1 MKPAMDQVEAYI
13 EKKNNWKVELK
24 SIISILRTF
33 EELEETIKW
42 GAPTYMVNGKN
53 IIGVAAFKNYVG
65 LWFHQGVFLKDES
78 GVLINAQEDKTKG
91 LRQWRFASSNDI
103 DASKVK
109 KYVAEAIK
117 NANEGKEIKPS
128 KKELVIPDELL
139 RAFKETDGL
148 KVSFYSLSRG
158 KQIEYADYI
167 GQAKRAETRAS
178 RLQKCIPMI
187 EDGVGLNDRY
197 K

>member
-1 MKPAMDQVEAYI
+1 MDQVEAYI

-128 KKELVIPDELL
+128 KK
-139 RAFKETDGL
+139 GL
-148 KVSFYSLSRG
+148 YLIGEDFFYSTELR
-158 KQIEYADYI
+158 
-167 GQAKRAETRAS
+167 
-178 RLQKCIPMI
+178 
-187 EDGVGLNDRY
+187 
-197 K
+197 